1 MCVCVCVSSITTAHL
16 LQCTSHAAF
25 VEYFFCVCVFVC
37 VFMCVCVRE
46 AHKQNWNDT
55 FCSDLFNGSIT
66 FSFRGHLVLSQR
78 AYYLVCLFLI
88 WPNTCSFVLD
98 VWDAHYQSVL
108 GPNYAHARSSLKLIS
123 HHYHQLVWLWQVYF
137 ETCIFI
143 SEWDSVCNR
152 HFNSSLKWTYA
163 ENVFPLWPSK
173 M

>member
-1 MCVCVCVSSITTAHL
+1 MCVCVSSITAAHL

-25 VEYFFCVCVFVC
+25 VEYFFCVCV
-37 VFMCVCVRE
+37 CVCVYVCVWE
-46 AHKQNWNDT
+46 NPTSKTGMIHSALICLMVALPSPLGDK
-55 FCSDLFNGSIT
+55 
-66 FSFRGHLVLSQR
+66 HLVLSQR

-137 ETCIFI
+137 DCCIFI

-152 HFNSSLKWTYA
+152 DFNSSLKWTYA
-163 ENVFPLWPSK
+163 ENVFPLRPSK